1 MTQKR
6 QSATASRA
14 TWRDTCPGPPPGSP
28 SRRIQQPHPKRS
40 PHPKRGWGGPAPADD
55 GKTKFWNKKAD
66 RRPRKGEQV
75 GGSATGHIAK
85 DGDAWGTKKQY
96 YKDDD
101 GNWQSYD
108 REGPMSEL
116 F

>member
-1 MTQKR
+1 MADKDEEAWVCEEREMYRLLLSELT
-6 QSATASRA
+6 
-14 TWRDTCPGPPPGSP
+14 P
-28 SRRIQQPHPKRS
+28 
-40 PHPKRGWGGPAPADD
+40 GWGEPPPADD
-55 GKTKFWNKKAD
+55 GTTKFWDKKESD

-85 DGDAWGTKKQY
+85 DGDAWGKKEQY

-101 GNWQSYD
+101 GNWQSYV
-108 REGPMSEL
+108 REGPLSEL

>member
-1 MTQKR
+1 MGD
-6 QSATASRA
+6 
-14 TWRDTCPGPPPGSP
+14 WGDPP
-28 SRRIQQPHPKRS
+28 
-40 PHPKRGWGGPAPADD
+40 PADD
-55 GKTKFWNKKAD
+55 GKAKFWDKKESD
-66 RRPRKGEQV
+66 RRPRRGEQV

-85 DGDAWGTKKQY
+85 DGDAWGKKKQY

-101 GNWQSYD
+101 GNWQSYV